1 MADQSSLPLLT
12 AWASVGRCVVAT
24 AGLLAARRVHQPRT
38 HVGQWLRFG
47 DGSAAYVYRE
57 TVIDRP
63 TPSGP
68 PFSWWAFGSAPRAGG
83 PCRGPPHEPAQ
94 HPVLRW
100 VSRLRFQAVAG

>member
-1 MADQSSLPLLT
+1 MADQAPLPLLT

-68 PFSWWAFGSAPRAGG
+68 TVPMVGFRLRAVSGRAMPCSAP
-83 PCRGPPHEPAQ
+83 EPAQ

-100 VSRLRFQAVAG
+100 VSRLRLQAVAG